1 MMAEEGDT
9 TNPFEHAEQ
18 DDASWFG
25 NEEESMAMD
34 GATPDADVE
43 QQQQQH
49 HHHHHHHHHE
59 PEHDRHGQQ
68 HGHEHGHEK
77 AHDEQPTDDTAT
89 FTNGHDRP
97 KAPTEEAHLS
107 EEHDDAGPILDGT
120 DRVGELEWE
129 LQRTREDKQA
139 FEDKY
144 NGLLSKLTTMRNTLG
159 DKLKQDADEL
169 DRREQEINELRLHT
183 DDLASTI
190 DTLKAELIQAHE
202 DSERLHTE
210 IESLRA
216 RAFDSQKG
224 LSDEAAEREMALRDA
239 QEEVERIRIDRD
251 EWEGEAMRE
260 RVKREELSTRLG
272 QLEMELGQ
280 CKADRD
286 AYREERDREAES
298 ASNLHA
304 VLEEFQAA
312 KEKELRSTTGDLQAQ
327 LDGAHDSI
335 GIWKQ
340 RAMAAEVRLHIQYSA
355 LLGTELYFAV
365 LFQANL
371 ASAQNDSEKVIT
383 LSKELKE
390 KTLLTGKLRHEAVIL
405 NEHLTEALRRL
416 KKDSSENSVD
426 RRLVSNVL
434 ISFLNTPRGD
444 TKRFEMLQLL
454 SSILSWSDDQREQV
468 GLQRAVAAGSSS
480 RTGRGHARTS
490 GAGAGKGKAAA
501 TTQEEEDGLGENESF
516 SNLFI
521 EFLLKE
527 ANQAAPSTSASS
539 PKKST
544 DGVSSPPGIRSPI
557 SPGSPGLA
565 PPLLG
570 PGQHSRILPELG
582 SPPPASRR
590 PSFTSFFGRGSRD
603 RDPSPSQANGAASVP
618 PLARNSNDVIPE

>member
-9 TNPFEHAEQ
+9 PNPFEHAEQ

-25 NEEESMAMD
+25 NEDDSQAMD
-34 GATPDADVE
+34 RATPDADVE
-43 QQQQQH
+43 EQH
-49 HHHHHHHHHE
+49 HQPQPLHDHGPETETEHE
-59 PEHDRHGQQ
+59 QHGPEHAQ
-68 HGHEHGHEK
+68 EH
-77 AHDEQPTDDTAT
+77 ARDDTAT
-89 FTNGHDRP
+89 ITNGHDP
-97 KAPTEEAHLS
+97 QEAPTEEEAHHP
-107 EEHDDAGPILDGT
+107 EEHEHEHGEAGPILDGT
-120 DRVGELEWE
+120 DRVAELEWE

-169 DRREQEINELRLHT
+169 DRREQEINELRLHI

-210 IESLRA
+210 LESLRA

-239 QEEVERIRIDRD
+239 QEEAERIRIDRD

-286 AYREERDREAES
+286 AFREERDREAES
-298 ASNLHA
+298 ASNLQT

-327 LDGAHDSI
+327 LDRAYDSI

-340 RAMAAEVRLHIQYSA
+340 RAIAAE
-355 LLGTELYFAV
+355 
-365 LFQANL
+365 ANL

-468 GLQRAVAAGSSS
+468 GLQRSVAAGSSG
-480 RTGRGHARTS
+480 RTGRGHARS
-490 GAGAGKGKAAA
+490 LGAGTGKGKAAA

-527 ANQAAPSTSASS
+527 ANQAAPSTSTTL
-539 PKKST
+539 PKKNV
-544 DGVSSPPGIRSPI
+544 DGMSSPPGMTSPI
-557 SPGSPGLA
+557 SPGSPGLS

-570 PGQHSRILPELG
+570 PGRSRILPELG
-582 SPPPASRR
+582 SPPPQSRR

-603 RDPSPSQANGAASVP
+603 QDPSFSQANGTASTP
-618 PLARNSNDVIPE
+618 SLARNSTDVIPE